1 FYKTGDTA
9 RWLED
14 GTVEFLGRIDHQ
26 VKIRGFRIELGEIEA
41 QLLKHPSIEETVVVD
56 RENAQGDKY
65 LSAYIVGAFIETPP
79 LKEYLSETLPGYM
92 IPSYFVQI
100 EKIPLNPNGKLDR
113 KALPAPEAAV
123 VEAVTLPSNEVEEQL
138 AVLWSEVL
146 GIPVGSVGIT
156 ADFFQS
162 GGHSLNATML
172 TAKIHK
178 VFDVK
183 VPLTEVFQRPTIREL
198 AQYIGESV
206 KERFTGL
213 EAVEKREYYPLSF
226 AQKRLYILQQME
238 LETTAYNLPRVMPL
252 DMAVDKDL
260 LEETFRKMIR
270 RHESLRTS
278 FIMVNEESA
287 QK

>member
-1 FYKTGDTA
+1 
-9 RWLED
+9 
-14 GTVEFLGRIDHQ
+14 
-26 VKIRGFRIELGEIEA
+26 GEIEA
-41 QLLKHPSIEETVVVD
+41 QLLKHPSIVETVVID
-56 RENAQGDKY
+56 REDTQGDKY
-65 LSAYIVGAFIETPP
+65 LTAYIVGAFIETPP
-79 LKEYLSETLPGYM
+79 LIKYLSETLPGYM

-100 EKIPLNPNGKLDR
+100 EKIPLNANGKLDR
-113 KALPAPEAAV
+113 KALPEPESAAV
-123 VEAVTLPSNEVEEQL
+123 ETVIAPSNEIEEQL
-138 AVLWSEVL
+138 GVLWSEVL
-146 GIPVGSVGIT
+146 GIPTGSVSIT

-162 GGHSLNATML
+162 GGHSLTATML

-183 VPLTEVFQRPTIREL
+183 VPLTEIFQRPTIREL

-206 KERFTGL
+206 RERFTGL
-213 EAVEKREYYPLSF
+213 ELVEKREYYPLSF

-278 FIMVNEESA
+278 FIMVNEEPVQRIHEHVEFKIDDIIGSPRRGVETF
-287 QK
+287 